1 MIENNLIAV
10 TKKDNS
16 MDEKRTIKRSTIR
29 PQQNSFDDALE
40 AYGFEKGI
48 YCAFKF

>member
-1 MIENNLIAV
+1 ME
-10 TKKDNS
+10 
-16 MDEKRTIKRSTIR
+16 EKRNIKRSTIR

-40 AYGFEKGI
+40 AYGFEKGL